1 MAQNFTCVTLNP
13 ESPAA
18 DGFSVTPDDSNDLAR
33 VARLYVGGTGNLVV
47 TLRDM
52 TDGTSITLS
61 SVAVGYQPLLVKRVW
76 STGTTATNIVAL
88 T

>member
-1 MAQNFTCVTLNP
+1 MATNFSCVTLNP

-18 DGFSVTPDDSNDLAR
+18 HGFAVTPNDSTDLTYI
-33 VARLYVGGTGNLVV
+33 ARLYVGGTGNLRV

-52 TDGTSITLS
+52 TEGTYVTLN

-76 STGTTATNIVAL
+76 STGTTATNIIGLA
-88 T
+88 

>member
-1 MAQNFTCVTLNP
+1 MAQSFAGALLNP

-18 DGFSVTPDDSNDLAR
+18 DGFSVTPNDSTDLSR

-52 TDGTSITLS
+52 TDGTSITLN